1 MSSKDKKQG
10 LHSGG
15 PGSSSRGGAAANGA
29 NRGSKGRGATP
40 KAAKVEAGVGS
51 MLSQQSHASHLAGL
65 ITPVKVKPE
74 EDRSS
79 NAGSDVHS
87 SVSQG
92 EDTKVR
98 LAAIEKRER
107 EVALLEQR
115 LQEQAAQFQRFSLGS
130 SSSAVAASVAGQ
142 QPQLQQLQ
150 QQQQPL
156 VVEQSVRVAAV
167 QPPELTYAGA
177 MAGTALEDWLFKLE
191 QLFTQTRKPESAWM
205 ERAQAAQLHWDRHMS
220 LWWSGRQE
228 VAAAAGAPI
237 QSWTAFVAALRKQFT
252 PAGDAEAARTEL
264 FHIKMKSGETV
275 ETYLQRAV
283 LVVARAG
290 AKVESRTAAALTLGG
305 MDQSRFPFTCSN
317 VSRLERDAGDAG
329 MSFAQMREA
338 LSREATV
345 EPKLGARGASSSG
358 SSGSSGGSAKP
369 NNRQL
374 RINAL
379 QQQLRA
385 LEEAD
390 EEDGASADEQS
401 ESSFSAAPIATGNGT
416 RESRCSKCG
425 KAGHA
430 ALDCRSKAELRN
442 CYGCGQTGHI
452 KSKCPKLKQKGQTQG
467 ATAAASGKP
476 SPKNE

>member
-1 MSSKDKKQG
+1 MSGRGAFNGGNSG
-10 LHSGG
+10 RGGSANSGG
-15 PGSSSRGGAAANGA
+15 QGGAATSA
-29 NRGSKGRGATP
+29 GRGGKVKTP
-40 KAAKVEAGVGS
+40 RAAKVEAGVGKTAG
-51 MLSQQSHASHLAGL
+51 QQPDASHMGL
-65 ITPVKVKPE
+65 VTPVKATNQD

-92 EDTKVR
+92 PDTAKR

-107 EVALLEQR
+107 EVMLLEQQ
-115 LQEQAAQFQRFSLGS
+115 LQEQVAQFQRFSL
-130 SSSAVAASVAGQ
+130 SSASAGPSGALSQ
-142 QPQLQQLQ
+142 QQQQQGQ
-150 QQQQPL
+150 QQQQPT
-156 VVEQSVRVAAV
+156 VEQAVRVAAV

-191 QLFTQTRKPESAWM
+191 QLFTQTRRPESAWL
-205 ERAQAAQLHWDRHMS
+205 ERAQTAQLHWDRHMS
-220 LWWSGRQE
+220 LWWNGRQE

-264 FHIKMKSGETV
+264 FHMKMRSGETV

-338 LSREATV
+338 LSREAAV
-345 EPKLGARGASSSG
+345 EPKLGARGASSSNGSSSSG
-358 SSGSSGGSAKP
+358 SSGSSAKT
-369 NNRQL
+369 NSRQL

-390 EEDGASADEQS
+390 EDDSGSAEEEM
-401 ESSFSAAPIATGNGT
+401 ESGFSTAPIAASSST
-416 RESRCSKCG
+416 RESRCSKCS
-425 KAGHA
+425 KTGHA
-430 ALDCRSKAELRN
+430 ALDCRSKVELRS
-442 CYGCGQTGHI
+442 CYGCGQAGHL
-452 KSKCPKLKQKGQTQG
+452 KSKCPKLKQKGQTH
-467 ATAAASGKP
+467 ASAAGSSKP

>member
-1 MSSKDKKQG
+1 MDG
-10 LHSGG
+10 TRT
-15 PGSSSRGGAAANGA
+15 SSSTALGSTHVTVVERAAGGGGSGRSAYSVMDGIRGGAAQAIHSSRRRGSSENGA
-29 NRGSKGRGATP
+29 FPYQNEIRRDRGDLSATGCVGGGESRREGGEQDSSGAH
-40 KAAKVEAGVGS
+40 AGWHGS
-51 MLSQQSHASHLAGL
+51 
-65 ITPVKVKPE
+65 
-74 EDRSS
+74 
-79 NAGSDVHS
+79 
-87 SVSQG
+87 
-92 EDTKVR
+92 
-98 LAAIEKRER
+98 
-107 EVALLEQR
+107 VAL
-115 LQEQAAQFQRFSLGS
+115 
-130 SSSAVAASVAGQ
+130 
-142 QPQLQQLQ
+142 PIH
-150 QQQQPL
+150 
-156 VVEQSVRVAAV
+156 
-167 QPPELTYAGA
+167 
-177 MAGTALEDWLFKLE
+177 LFK
-191 QLFTQTRKPESAWM
+191 
-205 ERAQAAQLHWDRHMS
+205 
-220 LWWSGRQE
+220 RQ
-228 VAAAAGAPI
+228 P
-237 QSWTAFVAALRKQFT
+237 
-252 PAGDAEAARTEL
+252 
-264 FHIKMKSGETV
+264 SGE
-275 ETYLQRAV
+275 R
-283 LVVARAG
+283 RRG
-290 AKVESRTAAALTLGG
+290 
-305 MDQSRFPFTCSN
+305 CWH
-317 VSRLERDAGDAG
+317 
-329 MSFAQMREA
+329 FAQMREA